1 MAKIL
6 LVDDEAE
13 IIEMIE
19 NQLISMGHEVTSTN
33 SPIRALEI
41 LGNHLNQYDLV
52 LCDVIMPSKNGIDFV
67 REVRRLP
74 WFEGRI
80 ALMSSYTDALAQEFK
95 DVGVTSVLRKPF
107 NISKLVHFFEEAWS
121 NEVIV

>member
-6 LVDDEAE
+6 IVDDESE
-13 IIEMIE
+13 ILELIESQIRT
-19 NQLISMGHEVTSTN
+19 LGHEVTTTN
-33 SPIRALEI
+33 SPIHALKL
-41 LGNHLNQYDLV
+41 LGDHLNHYDLV

-67 REVRRLP
+67 REVNRIP

-95 DVGVTSVLRKPF
+95 EVGITTVLRKPF
-107 NISKLVHFFEEAWS
+107 DLTKLMNFFAQAL
-121 NEVIV
+121 